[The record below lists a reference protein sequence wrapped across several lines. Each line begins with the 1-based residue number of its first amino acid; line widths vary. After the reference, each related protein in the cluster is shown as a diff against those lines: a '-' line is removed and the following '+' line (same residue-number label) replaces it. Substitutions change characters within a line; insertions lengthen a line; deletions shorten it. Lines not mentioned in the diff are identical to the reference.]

1 VARLTHSA
9 PAADPSRCSS
19 RSGCE
24 PEGCGLAATRDA
36 EDLGRRAGGE
46 QMQRKPTWKA
56 GAATIALAA
65 ACGGGWWA
73 TTVLASDHDE
83 SPLVKEDAAQDITDL
98 YVFDSGG
105 GTTTIIV
112 CWAGFNDSRPQPD
125 EEALYDE
132 NALYT
137 IWVDN
142 DGDNEADISIRW
154 RYGRN
159 AAGDVGVRWEEVPGA
174 IDYVSGPVETV
185 FDVGEGA
192 RAWSGHADDPFFFDA
207 QGYLE
212 TLATGTPMFMNSRD
226 FLAGLN
232 VTAAAIEIDTALLQ
246 EGGAPMQFWATAA
259 RK

>member
-1 VARLTHSA
+1 MHKNT
-9 PAADPSRCSS
+9 
-19 RSGCE
+19 RSKR
-24 PEGCGLAATRDA
+24 GLALVAI
-36 EDLGRRAGGE
+36 
-46 QMQRKPTWKA
+46 
-56 GAATIALAA
+56 AAI
-65 ACGGGWWA
+65 CGGGWWA

-125 EEALYDE
+125 AEGVYDE

-142 DGDNEADISIRW
+142 DGDNEADHRIYW

-159 AAGDVGVRWEEVPGA
+159 SSGEVGVRWEGVPGA
-174 IDYVSGPVETV
+174 DGNVTGLVESI
-185 FDVGEGA
+185 FDVGDGA
-192 RAWSGHADDPFFFDA
+192 RVWSGHADDPFFFDA

-212 TLATGTPMFMNSRD
+212 ALDTAAVSFVNDRD

-246 EGGAPMQFWATAA
+246 DGNRPLQFWATAA

>member
-1 VARLTHSA
+1 MYKNM
-9 PAADPSRCSS
+9 
-19 RSGCE
+19 RSKG
-24 PEGCGLAATRDA
+24 GLAVV
-36 EDLGRRAGGE
+36 
-46 QMQRKPTWKA
+46 
-56 GAATIALAA
+56 AA
-65 ACGGGWWA
+65 AAICGGGWWA

-83 SPLVKEDAAQDITDL
+83 APLVKEDAAQDITDL

-125 EEALYDE
+125 AEGLYDE

-142 DGDNEADISIRW
+142 NGDNAADRAIYW

-159 AAGDVGVRWEEVPGA
+159 AAGDVGVQWEGVPGA
-174 IDYVSGPVETV
+174 PDFVSGPVETV
-185 FDVGEGA
+185 FDVGDGA

-212 TLATGTPMFMNSRD
+212 TLDTGAPMFMSNRD
-226 FLAGLN
+226 FLAELN
-232 VTAAAIEIDTALLQ
+232 VTAAAIEINTALLQ
-246 EGGAPMQFWATAA
+246 DGANPMQFWVTAA